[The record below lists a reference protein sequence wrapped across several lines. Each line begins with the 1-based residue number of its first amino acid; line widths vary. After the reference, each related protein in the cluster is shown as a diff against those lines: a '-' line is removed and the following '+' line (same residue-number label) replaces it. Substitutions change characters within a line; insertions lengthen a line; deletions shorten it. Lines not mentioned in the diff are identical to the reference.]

1 MKHIIYLFFAVL
13 ISITTF
19 SQDTLTTKK
28 GDQLI
33 VKVLE
38 VGTNVIKYKKS
49 DNLDGPAFETLKS
62 EIFMIKY
69 QNGTKDVFNGES
81 ISEKNTDTPDVSCF
95 QAKKDAKKY
104 YHRMGFAGGGT
115 LIASLVSPL
124 LGLIPA
130 IACSSSTPKD
140 SKLDYPD
147 ALQMKNNIYNECYT
161 NAAKKKKSRRVWT
174 MWGIGLGVNIVA
186 IVVISQSGL

>member
-1 MKHIIYLFFAVL
+1 
-13 ISITTF
+13 
-19 SQDTLTTKK
+19 
-28 GDQLI
+28 
-33 VKVLE
+33 
-38 VGTNVIKYKKS
+38 
-49 DNLDGPAFETLKS
+49 
-62 EIFMIKY
+62 
-69 QNGTKDVFNGES
+69 
-81 ISEKNTDTPDVSCF
+81 
-95 QAKKDAKKY
+95 
-104 YHRMGFAGGGT
+104 MGFAGGGT